1 MPGNIV
7 QKESERRVFGKVFVS
22 GLKQVSLS
30 SRTVGSFHETHHC
43 STGFILPLVCL
54 FLPTAHPASL
64 SFARVF
70 FSLFSFSLSLS
81 FYLLPFLSFSFPL
94 ALFLDLC
101 RRHIFLSLS
110 LSLYPCVYLPF
121 PPRNLLPNGVPYGRS
136 PSACLP
142 ERSMLRFGRRSWFSM
157 AWLDA
162 FLIIGR
168 VLPSPEEILRVSS
181 ICPATA
187 NRSNRRGRKCRR
199 SPLADFTLSRASRQA
214 PIVRARVPDTRSRLG
229 FAKSIVD
236 CIIAPMPD
244 EKRKS
249 RANQFECNVR
259 SVITAVNWHSKISSR
274 IWIKH
279 YSNLFEINWE
289 IILSNIYI
297 EISIIIQVFAISYYL
312 KVFKII

>member
-54 FLPTAHPASL
+54 FLPTVHPASP

-70 FSLFSFSLSLS
+70 FSLFSPSLSLFLSLPLSFFFFPSNSLPRPLPPSYFSLPFSFSLSLRVS
-81 FYLLPFLSFSFPL
+81 PVPST
-94 ALFLDLC
+94 
-101 RRHIFLSLS
+101 
-110 LSLYPCVYLPF
+110 
-121 PPRNLLPNGVPYGRS
+121 NLLPNGVPYGRS

-157 AWLDA
+157 AWLGA

-168 VLPSPEEILRVSS
+168 VLPSPEEIPRVST

-187 NRSNRRGRKCRR
+187 PEPSRTEI
-199 SPLADFTLSRASRQA
+199 SPQRARWFHSFSREPPGSDCSRA
-214 PIVRARVPDTRSRLG
+214 RAGYEISSWICEIDCRLYNHCY
-229 FAKSIVD
+229 AR
-236 CIIAPMPD
+236 
-244 EKRKS
+244 RKKKNH
-249 RANQFECNVR
+249 ANQFERNVR
-259 SVITAVNWHSKISSR
+259 SIIAPINWHSKISSR

-289 IILSNIYI
+289 IIFPIYI
-297 EISIIIQVFAISYYL
+297 AIL
-312 KVFKII
+312 